1 MKSKQILLI
10 VGGVAAAAGAV
21 WLLAK
26 LSAPQATRGVTS
38 TTKGPTGD
46 SVTTTPIQ
54 PGQVAFVAPRSTLS
68 LIAQQAADKFRGIL
82 SSSIPVRSD
91 IMQPFGN
98 PVSAEA
104 AYTSPSQGTQAAN
117 YRPSGYAIIK

>member
-1 MKSKQILLI
+1 MKSKQILLV
-10 VGGVAAAAGAV
+10 VGGVAAAAGAI

-26 LSAPQATRGVTS
+26 LSAPQATRGVTA

-46 SVTTTPIQ
+46 AVTTTPINSND
-54 PGQVAFVAPRSTLS
+54 VAFVAPRSTLS
-68 LIAQQAADKFRGIL
+68 LIAQQAADRFRSIL
-82 SSSIPVRSD
+82 GGTIPVRTD
-91 IMQPFGN
+91 VMQPFGN
-98 PVSAEA
+98 PISAEA